1 MLGITRQGN
10 DMKVSICGCGWLG
23 LPLAKYLVS
32 QGFDVYGSKTNLEAA
47 KQLESVGIHGVE
59 LTIPLEQSHI
69 SSEMKAF
76 FAAGVLVINVPP
88 RRRAVQSHEYI
99 ASVLSLS
106 MAAKDNGCK
115 RIIFISTTS
124 VYGSMQGEI
133 TESMQPNPDSE
144 SGITHYKLEQ
154 QLRDI
159 WGDDL
164 VVLRLSGL
172 IGPNRHPAKFLSGRT
187 GIKGGKSQVNLIH
200 LDDCIQAITSI
211 IVKSPDVKT
220 LHLAAPFHPTRE
232 AYYTASALKVGIDL
246 PIFEEDLTP
255 KGKVINSERTINVL
269 GLSLKNPELAVS
281 ALDIAKP

>member
-1 MLGITRQGN
+1 
-10 DMKVSICGCGWLG
+10 MKVSICGCGWLG

-32 QGFDVYGSKTNLEAA
+32 QGFDVYGSKTSLEAA
-47 KQLESVGIHGVE
+47 KQLESAGIHGIE
-59 LTIPLEQSHI
+59 LTIPLEPLQI
-69 SSEMKAF
+69 SSDMKAF
-76 FAAGVLVINVPP
+76 FSTDLLVINVPP
-88 RRRAVQSHEYI
+88 RRRTVQSDEYI
-99 ASVLSLS
+99 ASILSLS

-133 TESMQPNPDSE
+133 TESVQPNPDSE
-144 SGITHYKLEQ
+144 SGMAHYKLEQ
-154 QLRDI
+154 QLRAI

-187 GIKGGKSQVNLIH
+187 GIKSGNSQVNLIH

-211 IVKSPDVKT
+211 IVKSPELKT

-232 AYYTASALKVGIDL
+232 AYYTASALKVGLEL
-246 PIFEEDLTP
+246 PVFEEDLTP
-255 KGKVINSERTINVL
+255 KGKVINSERTIKAL
-269 GLSLKNPELAVS
+269 GLSLKHPDLAVS
-281 ALDIAKP
+281 ALDIAKS